1 MADSGPRS
9 GKNAPKKGK
18 VRKATNAGGR
28 ERQKTVR
35 AKPQPSLLALAHGLV
50 VEVDNHGSSKTTRKK
65 PRTG

>member
-1 MADSGPRS
+1 MDSGPRS

-35 AKPQPSLLALAHGLV
+35 AKP
-50 VEVDNHGSSKTTRKK
+50 RKN
-65 PRTG
+65 TGKEGFGRNVGGARARSGDPELRGR